1 VAEDR
6 ASGLWV
12 IVASFL
18 LALQLAVFP
27 LPPSLAWL
35 RPEWVLLVLVYW
47 AIALPERVGL
57 STALLLGLVMDVA
70 EGAVFGQHMLGIVVV
85 TVLARLLY
93 ERLRVFTLP
102 QQAVV
107 LFLLVG
113 TERLLCQWIQALEG
127 VPARSAV
134 FLLPAVTSALFWPPL
149 FLLLRAVRRRFAVS

>member
-1 VAEDR
+1 MADER
-6 ASGLWV
+6 SSGAWV

-27 LPPSLAWL
+27 LPLWLAWL

-57 STALLLGLVMDVA
+57 TTALLLGLVMDVA
-70 EGAVFGQHMLGIVVV
+70 EGAVLGQHMLGLAVV

-107 LFLLVG
+107 LFLLVA
-113 TERLLCQWIQALEG
+113 TERLLGQWIQALEG
-127 VPARSAV
+127 VPARSAA
-134 FLLPAVTSALFWPPL
+134 FLLPAVTSALLWPPL
-149 FLLLRAVRRRFAVS
+149 FLLLRGVRRRFAVR